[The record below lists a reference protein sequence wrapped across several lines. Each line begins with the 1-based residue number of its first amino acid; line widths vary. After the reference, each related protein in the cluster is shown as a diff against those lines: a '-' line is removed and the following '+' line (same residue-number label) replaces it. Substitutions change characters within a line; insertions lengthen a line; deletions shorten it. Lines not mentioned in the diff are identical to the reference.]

1 LTESACAAF
10 AGSKFDWSRT
20 AVTASTPLMVS
31 EDEREAVAAVVGLQM
46 TYARFHEHFVNATRL
61 CPRDFAA
68 SADTAAAASCN
79 LTCASPVNRVS
90 FAALFRDTPSRR
102 RVRVGFKCVEAMGR
116 IIIRGPYPPSNAIIY
131 MHLQL

>member
-1 LTESACAAF
+1 LTESARAAF

-79 LTCASPVNRVS
+79 LTCASPVT
-90 FAALFRDTPSRR
+90 ASRSLHCFETLPPAEESGSDLSVWR
-102 RVRVGFKCVEAMGR
+102 PWAGSLLEAPTHPQM
-116 IIIRGPYPPSNAIIY
+116 
-131 MHLQL
+131 L